1 MDKNRARAR
10 LVEQGSSLRAWAIAN
25 GFQPRTVAQA
35 LHRWAGKNRPP
46 RGLTTYRILNKLSQ
60 EIGEEITKGVLTR
73 P

>member
-1 MDKNRARAR
+1 MKKHSVRAR
-10 LVEQGSSLRAWAIAN
+10 LVEQGSSLRAWAIDN

-35 LHRWAGKNRPP
+35 VHRWAGKDRLP
-46 RGLTTYRILNKLSQ
+46 RGLTTYRILQKLSQ